1 MSDLI
6 STLRSKKTG
15 VETEP
20 PAEKKLGFV
29 DRLRKKL
36 EQGIKSKLDIPVGA
50 TERQLKMLDDIEDSR
65 PAGAAA
71 VRG

>member
-20 PAEKKLGFV
+20 PAEKKMSFG
-29 DRLRKKL
+29 DRMRKIAEDK
-36 EQGIKSKLDIPVGA
+36 IKSVINVP
-50 TERQLKMLDDIEDSR
+50 TSQNERAWDKIKSEDEYR
-65 PAGAAA
+65 PAA

>member
-20 PAEKKLGFV
+20 PAEKKMSFV
-29 DRLRKKL
+29 DRLRKKM
-36 EQGIKSKLDIPVGA
+36 EQGIKSKLDIPIGA
-50 TERQLKMLDDIEDSR
+50 TERQLKMLDDMEDDQ
-65 PAGAAA
+65 PARAAA